1 MANRRNAERMS
12 TRLGNRKDNG
22 VLMYEITDVQLSEC
36 EDYTIITYIHTET
49 KDKKTVVTKS
59 DEGMRIAMRKLE
71 EVMAK

>member
-1 MANRRNAERMS
+1 
-12 TRLGNRKDNG
+12 
-22 VLMYEITDVQLSEC
+22 MYEITDVQLSEC